1 MAYLVNTEGKEGD
14 QMTLDERMDIVEH
27 YADAVR
33 LRYPQTDDYNILV
46 FGSFLTDHYTE
57 ESDIDIGIFSLL
69 PGLSFRLY
77 SFTKD
82 YFDQMG
88 IVNDVVRMR
97 LSDYQYINLSI
108 ILGQK
113 YAVTDYCPDELISYT
128 KRMLEKYGE
137 DPQEAAVRQL
147 RQEVTA

>member
-1 MAYLVNTEGKEGD
+1 
-14 QMTLDERMDIVEH
+14 MTYAERLKIVEH
-27 YADAVR
+27 YADAVKSQ
-33 LRYPQTDDYNILV
+33 YPQTNDYNILV

-57 ESDIDIGIFSLL
+57 ESDIDIGIFSLI

-97 LSDYQYINLSI
+97 LSDFQYINLSI
-108 ILGQK
+108 VLGQK
-113 YAVTDYCPDELISYT
+113 YAVTDYCPEELIDYT
-128 KRMLEKYGE
+128 KRMLETYGE
-137 DPQEAAVRQL
+137 NPQETAVRQM
-147 RQEVTA
+147 RQVAAV

>member
-1 MAYLVNTEGKEGD
+1 
-14 QMTLDERMDIVEH
+14 MTLGERVDIVEQ

-33 LRYPQTDDYNILV
+33 LRYPQTGDYNILV
-46 FGSFLTDHYTE
+46 FGSFLTGHYTE

-128 KRMLEKYGE
+128 KRMLEKYGK

>member
-1 MAYLVNTEGKEGD
+1 
-14 QMTLDERMDIVEH
+14 MTLEERAGIVEQ

-33 LRYPQTDDYNILV
+33 FKYPQTDEYNILV
-46 FGSFLTDHYTE
+46 FGSFLTDHYTD

-88 IVNDVVRMR
+88 IINDVIRMR
-97 LSDYQYINLSI
+97 LSDFQYINLSI

-113 YAVTDYCPDELISYT
+113 YAVTDYCPEELISYT
-128 KRMLEKYGE
+128 KRMLKKYGE
-137 DPQEAAVRQL
+137 NPQEAAVRQL
-147 RQEVTA
+147 RQEVTG